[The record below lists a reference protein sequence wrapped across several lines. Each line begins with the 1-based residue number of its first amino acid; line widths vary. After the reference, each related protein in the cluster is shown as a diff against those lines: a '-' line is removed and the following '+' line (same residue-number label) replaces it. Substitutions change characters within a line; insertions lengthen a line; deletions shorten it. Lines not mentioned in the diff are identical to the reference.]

1 MHEGTG
7 RRTHVLILLEEKE
20 VISVYV
26 CFMHTHKQIL
36 QHAHKF
42 GLLWRYEVICND
54 ATTIDNLKTT
64 YLASCDENVHF
75 KIPWLHLDSNWMN
88 DITWSKQLT
97 EWKIMTNAIYL
108 IVLISIQRSL
118 IYCIC
123 YHVTTNSMSSH
134 WNWKIFFFS
143 VN

>member
-1 MHEGTG
+1 
-7 RRTHVLILLEEKE
+7 
-20 VISVYV
+20 
-26 CFMHTHKQIL
+26 MHTHKQIL

-88 DITWSKQLT
+88 DITWSKQN
-97 EWKIMTNAIYL
+97 EK
-108 IVLISIQRSL
+108 
-118 IYCIC
+118 
-123 YHVTTNSMSSH
+123 
-134 WNWKIFFFS
+134 
-143 VN
+143 